1 MTSFGA
7 GNIILGGDGSDI
19 IEGRGGDD
27 LIDGD
32 AWLNVR
38 ISVRENL
45 DGTGAEIAT
54 FDSMVPLVPLMLD
67 GTYNPGQ
74 LQIVRELEFA
84 AGPDF
89 DTAVFSGILADYT
102 IVIDDNGTLDF
113 NDDIV
118 TVTDNVGTNGTDR
131 LTHIERLQFADQSI
145 VLGGLNNAPVGLLTI
160 LDAATNTPDNTPT
173 EDQLLRVSIAGVTD
187 ADNPGDGSIAGPVSY
202 VWQFEPRPGTGVF
215 EDILVLAGGGV
226 SRVTSTTFRP
236 GDDLV
241 GLALRVKAVY
251 QDANGVLEEV
261 FSAPT
266 APVANVN
273 DAPTGAPT
281 ISDTTPTEGRALTV
295 DTNTIVDSDG
305 TTTAVTAGT
314 FIFQWQQSADGV
326 VWTDIAG
333 ATGQLFVPTQAQ
345 VGLMLRV
352 VVTYTD
358 DGGTTETVMSAA
370 TDVVGDLFLG
380 GAAADTWIG
389 TDGQDIASS
398 GAGDDLLV
406 ALGGND
412 ILDGGA
418 GADTIIA
425 GAGDDTITGRTGID
439 QLIGDAGNDTFT
451 YTFGDGADA
460 VNGGDDLDTLNIL
473 GTVANNTLNVIFDGT
488 ALTNFEGGTI
498 AGVEAVTADL
508 LTGIDTLTYAG
519 TTAAVSVDLS
529 AGTASGFTSI
539 AGVENVT
546 GGTGGDTL
554 TGDGHANALLGG
566 AGNDILNGGLGND
579 VLNGGAGIDT
589 ASFAGD
595 IDDMFISLVAGTS
608 RRGDALSAIED
619 TLVSIENVTG
629 GSGDDTITSN
639 GGSQTLDG
647 GAGNDTLIGGA
658 GNDVL
663 IGGLGNDTFT
673 YTFGNGADA
682 VAGGA
687 GTDALNITGTAAVNN
702 VLDVIF
708 DGAALTNFE
717 GGTIAGVESV
727 TVDLLTGVDALTYA
741 GTTTDVTANLA
752 TGSASGFTSIAGI
765 ENVTGGSGSDALT
778 GAAGVTNTLT
788 GGAGND
794 TFFVHDDNTDNLVNP
809 ITDTVSE
816 ANGVTGGIDEVRS
829 FANAYTITDADVE
842 NLTFVG
848 VGNFAGT
855 GNASANVI
863 TGGVGIDA
871 LSGGGGADTLIGG
884 TGNDVMIGGTGND
897 MFVFAAGFGN
907 DIISGFDA
915 NPGPNP
921 PALNQDLLDISAFA
935 IDDALEFAARVDIDV
950 LGANTLVTIDGTDTI
965 MLLGVNGVG
974 ANVITHQDFLLV

>member
-1 MTSFGA
+1 
-7 GNIILGGDGSDI
+7 
-19 IEGRGGDD
+19 
-27 LIDGD
+27 
-32 AWLNVR
+32 
-38 ISVRENL
+38 
-45 DGTGAEIAT
+45 
-54 FDSMVPLVPLMLD
+54 
-67 GTYNPGQ
+67 
-74 LQIVRELEFA
+74 
-84 AGPDF
+84 
-89 DTAVFSGILADYT
+89 
-102 IVIDDNGTLDF
+102 
-113 NDDIV
+113 
-118 TVTDNVGTNGTDR
+118 
-131 LTHIERLQFADQSI
+131 
-145 VLGGLNNAPVGLLTI
+145 
-160 LDAATNTPDNTPT
+160 
-173 EDQLLRVSIAGVTD
+173 
-187 ADNPGDGSIAGPVSY
+187 
-202 VWQFEPRPGTGVF
+202 
-215 EDILVLAGGGV
+215 
-226 SRVTSTTFRP
+226 
-236 GDDLV
+236 
-241 GLALRVKAVY
+241 
-251 QDANGVLEEV
+251 
-261 FSAPT
+261 
-266 APVANVN
+266 
-273 DAPTGAPT
+273 
-281 ISDTTPTEGRALTV
+281 
-295 DTNTIVDSDG
+295 
-305 TTTAVTAGT
+305 
-314 FIFQWQQSADGV
+314 
-326 VWTDIAG
+326 
-333 ATGQLFVPTQAQ
+333 
-345 VGLMLRV
+345 MLRV

-687 GTDALNITGTAAVNN
+687 GTDTLNITGTAAVNN

-884 TGNDVMIGGTGND
+884 TGNDVMNGGTGND

-974 ANVITHQDFLLV
+974 ANVITQQDFLLV